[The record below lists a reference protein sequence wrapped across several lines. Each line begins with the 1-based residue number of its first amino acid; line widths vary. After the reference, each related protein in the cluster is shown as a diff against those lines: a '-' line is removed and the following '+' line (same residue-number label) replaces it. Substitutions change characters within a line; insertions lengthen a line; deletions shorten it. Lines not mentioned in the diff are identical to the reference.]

1 MWQILVYTSCISY
14 CVRKN
19 KKFYEALLVYS
30 NTDVLIRLP
39 LASFKYLK
47 ISLPNQSQILVPV
60 LNPYTPL
67 VKILNKKHLNFLTI
81 DSDVANI
88 IWLIPGKLLISL
100 PNCRYDIKCI
110 MLLCLYYSYAFKES
124 VCFSRCLT

>member
-1 MWQILVYTSCISY
+1 VADSCLHFLHFLLCKKI
-14 CVRKN
+14 

-60 LNPYTPL
+60 LNPYIPL
-67 VKILNKKHLNFLTI
+67 IKILNKKHLNFLTI

-88 IWLIPGKLLISL
+88 ILINTG
-100 PNCRYDIKCI
+100 
-110 MLLCLYYSYAFKES
+110 
-124 VCFSRCLT
+124 